1 MAARA
6 IALSPEAC
14 ASRRSAT
21 CLARLETLHP
31 NSVWDRIQTLW
42 TEPDSVFVTGLYAL
56 LLVRPVDA
64 GGLADYGAKL
74 AAGMPRA
81 DVVRTLAR
89 SVEAR
94 RRKTDVAWLP
104 RLHTLPGG
112 RGRLFSLRILRVV
125 LRRLAAVR
133 PSALLARVRRGH
145 RDESLPRP
153 CFRAIPSMKI
163 VVLNGQ
169 VPFVR
174 GGAEHLEES
183 LARRCATAAIRSP
196 PSASRSSGPPPAS
209 FWTTCWPVGC

>member
-1 MAARA
+1 MLEAGTPRAVAARA

-104 RLHTLPGG
+104 RLRTLPGG

-133 PSALLARVRRGH
+133 PSALLARVRRG
-145 RDESLPRP
+145 R
-153 CFRAIPSMKI
+153 
-163 VVLNGQ
+163 
-169 VPFVR
+169 
-174 GGAEHLEES
+174 
-183 LARRCATAAIRSP
+183 
-196 PSASRSSGPPPAS
+196 
-209 FWTTCWPVGC
+209 